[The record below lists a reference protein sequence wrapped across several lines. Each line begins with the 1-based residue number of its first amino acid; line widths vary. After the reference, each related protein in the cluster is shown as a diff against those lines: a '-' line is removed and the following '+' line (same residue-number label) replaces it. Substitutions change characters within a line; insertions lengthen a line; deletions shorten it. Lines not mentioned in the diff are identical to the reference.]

1 MSENIDSKAAYFL
14 VGLGIGSLICVL
26 FAPKSGKETR
36 DYLTQK
42 AKEGSD
48 YVRRQAQEMKE
59 QAEDLVERGTQ
70 VVARKQEELAT
81 AIDAGREAYQR
92 EKTKAQVA

>member
-36 DYLTQK
+36 DYLTLK

-81 AIDAGREAYQR
+81 ALDTGREAYQR